1 MTIQLYNSKIRK
13 LEPFA
18 PVNPGRASL
27 YVCGATVQGAPHI
40 GHMRSAVVFD
50 QLRRWMT
57 FRNFDVTLVRNVT
70 DIDDKILSKSVDEGR
85 PWWAHAFLYEQV
97 FTDAYARIG
106 VAPPTYEPR
115 ATGHIPEMIALIA
128 RLIEAGHAYPAQD
141 GSGDVYFDTAS
152 WPEYGSLTR
161 QDRDSMEDAADAP
174 VRGKRDPRDFAVWK
188 GHKDSDPVTAS
199 WETPW
204 GRGRPGWHIEC
215 SAMSTKYLGA
225 QFDIHGGGRD
235 LRFPHHENEMAQSN
249 AAGDPFANLWM
260 HSGLVSVDGNKMS
273 KSLGN
278 SIFAHDLFDE
288 YSPLL
293 VRFFLTSGHYR
304 SQLEFTRDNVAQQQ
318 AAVTRISNFLTRAR
332 TELGDAAPAVVS
344 FETGYESGHVAPE
357 FAQAMDDDLSTPRA
371 LAVVFE
377 YVSQGYKLLEAGA
390 SANRE
395 ELSHTLV
402 AVETMLDTLGINP
415 TGRVWA
421 ETGDSADAAAQAL
434 DVLVSELA
442 TRRLE
447 AKKEKDFATA
457 DAIRDQLTQAGIVIE
472 DTADGFR
479 YHLKD

>member
-1 MTIQLYNSKIRK
+1 M
-13 LEPFA
+13 
-18 PVNPGRASL
+18 
-27 YVCGATVQGAPHI
+27 CGATVQGAPHI

-57 FRNFDVTLVRNVT
+57 YRNFDVTLVRNVT

-97 FTDAYARIG
+97 FTEAYDRIG

-115 ATGHIPEMIALIA
+115 ATGHIPEMIELIA

-161 QDRDSMEDAADAP
+161 QDRGSMEDAADAP

-188 GHKDSDPVTAS
+188 GRKDADPVTAS
-199 WETPW
+199 WDTPW

-318 AAVTRISNFLTRAR
+318 AAVTRITNFLTRAR
-332 TELGDAAPAVVS
+332 TELGDTAPAVVS
-344 FETGYESGHVAPE
+344 FESGYEGGHVAPE
-357 FAQAMDDDLSTPRA
+357 FAEAMDDDLSTPRA
-371 LAVVFE
+371 LAVVFD
-377 YVSQGYKLLEAGA
+377 YVSKGYKLLEAGG

-395 ELSHTLV
+395 ELAHTLV

-415 TGRVWA
+415 TSLQWA
-421 ETGDSADAAAQAL
+421 ETASGSDSATQAL

-442 TRRLE
+442 NRRLE
-447 AKKEKDFATA
+447 AKKAKDFANA

>member
-1 MTIQLYNSKIRK
+1 
-13 LEPFA
+13 
-18 PVNPGRASL
+18 
-27 YVCGATVQGAPHI
+27 
-40 GHMRSAVVFD
+40 MRSAVVFD

-152 WPEYGSLTR
+152 WSEYGSLTR

-304 SQLEFTRDNVAQQQ
+304 SQLEFTRENVAQQQ

-415 TGRVWA
+415 TGPVWA

-434 DVLVSELA
+434 DMLVSELA

>member
-1 MTIQLYNSKIRK
+1 MTIQLYNSKTRT
-13 LEPFA
+13 LEPFT
-18 PVNPGRASL
+18 PVTQGSVSI

-57 FRNFDVTLVRNVT
+57 YRNFDVTLVRNVT

-85 PWWAHAFLYEQV
+85 PWWAHAYLYEQV
-97 FTDAYARIG
+97 FTDAYNRIG

-115 ATGHIPEMIALIA
+115 ATGHIPEMIDLIA

-152 WPEYGSLTR
+152 WPEYGTLTR

-174 VRGKRDPRDFAVWK
+174 VRGKRDSRDFAVWK
-188 GHKDSDPVTAS
+188 GHKGSDPVTAS
-199 WETPW
+199 WATPW

-304 SQLEFTRDNVAQQQ
+304 SQLEFTRENVAQQQ

-344 FETGYESGHVAPE
+344 FENGYESGHVAPE

-377 YVSQGYKLLEAGA
+377 YVSQGYKLLEDGA

-415 TGRVWA
+415 TGPVWA

-447 AKKEKDFATA
+447 AKKDKDFATA